1 MITRIVIMRPG
12 AADETGS
19 VDLPEP
25 PSYRDLDRV
34 LRPLLD
40 GGDLEHVLV
49 YTGAEPFLGEHA
61 YRDMFVDEEG
71 HEKVFRPAA
80 DGSAVRDRAGKNLPR
95 NEAAT
100 ALNLRNCRMHEPEKP
115 DDPDYFIVGP
125 AVLFPDRRVWS

>member
-12 AADETGS
+12 AANETGS

-40 GGDLEHVLV
+40 GGDLDHVVV

-61 YRDMFVDEEG
+61 YRDMFVDEVG
-71 HEKVFRPAA
+71 HE
-80 DGSAVRDRAGKNLPR
+80 KNLPR

-100 ALNLRNCRMHEPEKP
+100 TLYLRNCRLHAPEKP

-125 AVLFPDRRVWS
+125 AVLFVDRRVWS